1 MLFLSLSIWAV
12 LVYSIMVVFTGNQ
25 AYRLVH
31 QVPGTVRR
39 QAAAYLEH
47 EQMPDDETTALFIR
61 KFLRVTTTAFALFL
75 LEMGVTVY
83 FIFSQPKHP
92 LPWLILYKNIMMV
105 ALGFSL
111 NTQTEEATIFD
122 SVLDIPP
129 WALWLERFSSLLS
142 AIGFLVLFLVAHRI
156 VAL

>member
-1 MLFLSLSIWAV
+1 
-12 LVYSIMVVFTGNQ
+12 
-25 AYRLVH
+25 
-31 QVPGTVRR
+31 
-39 QAAAYLEH
+39 
-47 EQMPDDETTALFIR
+47 MPDDETTSLFIR
-61 KFLRVTTTAFALFL
+61 KFLRVTTTAFTLFL
-75 LEMGVTVY
+75 LETGVTVY
-83 FIFSQPKHP
+83 FIVSQPKHP

-111 NTQTEEATIFD
+111 NTQTEEANIFD

-142 AIGFLVLFLVAHRI
+142 ATGFFVLFLVAHRI